1 VEKSKEIAP
10 VTGPVTGGNVKRV
23 AKVTAGFALLPVG
36 VALLV
41 LPGPGLPV
49 VALSLMLLE
58 DEFRWAG
65 WAREGMTD
73 LGKRGFSWVREKA
86 SR

>member
-1 VEKSKEIAP
+1 MQKPNEI
-10 VTGPVTGGNVKRV
+10 KRV

-58 DEFRWAG
+58 DEFSWAG
-65 WAREGMTD
+65 RAREGISD
-73 LGKRGFSWVREKA
+73 LGKRGFDWVREKA
-86 SR
+86 FR